1 MNKENLVKAL
11 VAEYIKTFIV
21 QGLGKETTQIRNISE
36 MLISKY
42 GLSRDL
48 SKPMIDIVEDEI
60 ARRKKEVR

>member
-11 VAEYIKTFIV
+11 VAEYIETFTV

-42 GLSRDL
+42 DLSRDL